1 MKRVIWIKS
10 QVVAMPIRTCGHYA
24 CFIMA
29 AGGITSWLVLTE
41 AGRFFRLLRAR
52 HEGGDVQRQV
62 VHVLLVSVGYACFL
76 ALNSFSLWGF
86 GLLPAQALGEQGSS
100 SWGTFLSVSNA
111 LSFFVFA
118 ACSAVWPKR
127 LARMVYPLSFALMA
141 AALAGVLAFL
151 FSGSSLFI
159 VIGAICM
166 GLATTCLFFCW
177 IRVFAHEG
185 SSYTQMEII
194 AGSVLSAVP
203 FVAFLTLNL
212 AAIAL
217 TLCILVVAVFAFF
230 AYEMKSVDASEL
242 AVDPS
247 ASMPIRS
254 VSPAKGLWR
263 TCLCCFIIGIM
274 APVASAL
281 TDAVFVDMQFVD
293 QVFMTHFENIVAA
306 VVVGVSWFALKR
318 KPDTVRAFTVLFP
331 LLATVFLVFLFVP
344 ALRGLVPYVGGVA
357 FVVCSMTVLVE
368 SASSASARGL
378 DAGLMYGV
386 CAGVL
391 YASNAFG
398 SLAMNSVREAA
409 FDEMSMMLVVVVLL
423 YGCSIVMFF
432 ITRKGL
438 DAKEAPEGLSC
449 EPCASD
455 GGSESSDELG
465 FSQTGSFDVYDDA
478 IGTAAKTL
486 GQSLGLTERQIQVFV
501 LLAHGYTIP
510 AAASAMYLSENTVR
524 THAKKIYAALGI
536 HSKQELIELV
546 AQAASGA

>member
-1 MKRVIWIKS
+1 
-10 QVVAMPIRTCGHYA
+10 
-24 CFIMA
+24 MA
-29 AGGITSWLVLTE
+29 ILMSGVFYHGRGGKLARLTRS
-41 AGRFFRLLRAR
+41 APVRGR
-52 HEGGDVQRQV
+52 HEGGGVQRQV

-100 SWGTFLSVSNA
+100 SWGTFLSISNA

-118 ACSAVWPKR
+118 ACSAMRPKR
-127 LARMVYPLSFALMA
+127 FARMVYPLSFVLVA

-151 FSGSSLFI
+151 FSGSSWLI
-159 VIGAICM
+159 VAGAICI
-166 GLATTCLFFCW
+166 GLATTCFFFCW
-177 IRVFAHEG
+177 IRVLAHEG
-185 SSYTQMEII
+185 SSYAQVEII

-203 FVAFLTLNL
+203 FVAFLTLDL
-212 AAIAL
+212 LAIAI
-217 TLCILVVAVFAFF
+217 TLCILLVVVFAFF
-230 AYEMKSVDASEL
+230 AYEMKDACPSG
-242 AVDPS
+242 PS
-247 ASMPIRS
+247 ADSSTGASIEAIL
-254 VSPAKGLWR
+254 PAKGLWR
-263 TCLCCFIIGIM
+263 ICLCCFIIGIM

-281 TDAVFVDMQFVD
+281 SDAVFVDMQFVD
-293 QVFMTHFENIVAA
+293 QVFMTHSENIVAA
-306 VVVGVSWFALKR
+306 AVVGISWLALKR

-344 ALRGLVPYVGGVA
+344 ALRGLVPYIGGVA

-391 YASNAFG
+391 YASNALG
-398 SLAMNSVREAA
+398 SLAMNLAGETV
-409 FDEMSMMLVVVVLL
+409 FDETSMMLVVVVLL

-432 ITRKGL
+432 ITRKGSGVG
-438 DAKEAPEGLSC
+438 EAPDGASC
-449 EPCASD
+449 ESVVSDKASTL
-455 GGSESSDELG
+455 SDELD
-465 FSQTGSFDVYDDA
+465 FSQLGPSVVHDDA
-478 IGTAAKTL
+478 IGAAARKI
-486 GQSLGLTERQIQVFV
+486 GQSSGLTERQIEVFI

-546 AQAASGA
+546 AEAAAGA

>member
-1 MKRVIWIKS
+1 MR
-10 QVVAMPIRTCGHYA
+10 G
-24 CFIMA
+24 
-29 AGGITSWLVLTE
+29 
-41 AGRFFRLLRAR
+41 R
-52 HEGGDVQRQV
+52 HEGGCVQKQV

-100 SWGTFLSVSNA
+100 SWGTFLSISNA

-118 ACSAVWPKR
+118 ACSAIRPKHF
-127 LARMVYPLSFALMA
+127 ARMVYPLSFVLVA

-151 FSGSSLFI
+151 FSGFSWLI
-159 VIGAICM
+159 VAGAICM
-166 GLATTCLFFCW
+166 GLATTCFFFCW
-177 IRVFAHEG
+177 IRVFAREG
-185 SSYTQMEII
+185 SSYTQVEII

-212 AAIAL
+212 AAIAI
-217 TLCILVVAVFAFF
+217 TLCVLVVGVLAFF
-230 AYEMKSVDASEL
+230 AYEMKDAGMSES
-242 AVDPS
+242 AVDSP
-247 ASMPIRS
+247 ADMLIRS
-254 VSPAKGLWR
+254 VSPAKDLWR
-263 TCLCCFIIGIM
+263 ICLCCFIIGIM

-293 QVFMTHFENIVAA
+293 QAFMTHSENIVAA
-306 VVVGVSWFALKR
+306 VIVGVSWLALKH

-398 SLAMNSVREAA
+398 SLAMNFAGETV
-409 FDEMSMMLVVVVLL
+409 FDETSMMLVVVALL

-432 ITRKGL
+432 ITRKGPGAGYAL
-438 DAKEAPEGLSC
+438 EGAA
-449 EPCASD
+449 CAVGDLRASGAA
-455 GGSESSDELG
+455 GGESNLTDEG
-465 FSQTGSFDVYDDA
+465 AFSQTGSSVVAEDA
-478 IGTAAKTL
+478 IGAAAKTL
-486 GQSLGLTERQIQVFV
+486 GQSLGLTERQVEVFV

-510 AAASAMYLSENTVR
+510 AAASALYLSENTVR
-524 THAKKIYAALGI
+524 THAKKVYAALGI

-546 AQAASGA
+546 AEAAGRV